1 MMNKKVKISALVLT
15 LCIGASVFTSCGGN
29 KDTTHD
35 AGSDGQ
41 VVTTTQKTEAKTEEK
56 TEAKTES
63 KKERKNNNGM
73 IGEAVTDVARGARD
87 IVGGVAE
94 GARDITGGIANGAR
108 DMMGGTQNKAKT
120 NTTSGDTMNGNNMNG
135 NNIKNGTNNT
145 AGNSAPKTRTIPN
158 GK

>member
-1 MMNKKVKISALVLT
+1 MMNKKIKISALVLT

-41 VVTTTQKTEAKTEEK
+41 VVTTTSKTEVKTEAKTE
-56 TEAKTES
+56 AKTAS
-63 KKERKNNNGM
+63 KKESKNKNGM

-94 GARDITGGIANGAR
+94 GARD
-108 DMMGGTQNKAKT
+108 MMGGTQNKAKT
-120 NTTSGDTMNGNNMNG
+120 NTTSGDTMND
-135 NNIKNGTNNT
+135 NNT
-145 AGNSAPKTRTIPN
+145 NGNSAPKTRTIPKA